1 MVDKHLHFGI
11 DHIHRDVTGF
21 FFKKKI
27 AKKNLPC
34 HTNNIPK

>member
-21 FFKKKI
+21 FFKKKNC
-27 AKKNLPC
+27 KEKLTMS
-34 HTNNIPK
+34 HQ